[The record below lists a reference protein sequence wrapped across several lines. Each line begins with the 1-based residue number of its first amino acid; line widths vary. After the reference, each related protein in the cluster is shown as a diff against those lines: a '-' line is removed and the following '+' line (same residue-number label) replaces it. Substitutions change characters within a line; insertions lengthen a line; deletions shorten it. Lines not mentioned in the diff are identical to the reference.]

1 MTDLEKILL
10 GIGAAGGLYGLY
22 NMNQSPE
29 GLLASESEEYVDA
42 PVDEDPWPKV
52 NPFGRSDPLSAYPFA
67 RQSTFPE
74 MGSTTDLTERIP
86 RYSPDEMGIMVD
98 GMEIPHFYP
107 SGLERDMPEW
117 MAEEGPQFPHYN
129 RRYRELTAPI
139 AGQELPDPGYFRG
152 NVAPNPHSGYMPPT
166 LDEYRMMQG
175 IHGNPNLWNMR

>member
-74 MGSTTDLTERIP
+74 MGSTTDITDQIEQAQTRNV
-86 RYSPDEMGIMVD
+86 MGDIMID
-98 GMEIPHFYP
+98 GQRFAPPEGL
-107 SGLERDMPEW
+107 SGPTIDWQLQ
-117 MAEEGPQFPHYN
+117 EGPQFPHYN
-129 RRYRELTAPI
+129 RMHREITAPI
-139 AGQELPDPGYFRG
+139 AGRELPDPGYFRG
-152 NVAPNPHSGYMPPT
+152 DVAPNPHSGYMPPT